1 MGFFRI
7 LVLFVVCIEFYWIV
21 VVDAAVEWDSLH
33 RGISLPPPPNTH
45 THTLR
50 VQGD

>member
-1 MGFFRI
+1 MGFFWI
-7 LVLFVVCIEFYWIV
+7 LVLVVVCVEFYWIV

-33 RGISLPPPPNTH
+33 RGIPPLTP
-45 THTLR
+45 R